1 MNLFS
6 KILNI
11 YLLFNI
17 LKKFGGSQP
26 PLRVHGSIPAWRRLS
41 VNSKRTVIIIKK
53 AAFLTTSLGW
63 MSYYFLIFT
72 NVILLQLSL
81 QIFTYIKELYLSG
94 TTKKHDFVSIHFFQG
109 FTENS

>member
-26 PLRVHGSIPAWRRLS
+26 PLRVHGSIPE
-41 VNSKRTVIIIKK
+41 KEQIKDN
-53 AAFLTTSLGW
+53 TGR
-63 MSYYFLIFT
+63 
-72 NVILLQLSL
+72 V
-81 QIFTYIKELYLSG
+81 IKEEIKTL
-94 TTKKHDFVSIHFFQG
+94 Q
-109 FTENS
+109 